1 MSLPIIFEALFFLLQ
16 KIMEYLTDFPEVR
29 VNLKKYIQ
37 VTHTCIYNIK
47 NNYSPLAFSHVV

>member
-37 VTHTCIYNIK
+37 VTHIYNIK